1 MDSLHLLSRL
11 NDIEDSNDVQTFT
24 MYDEQ
29 SKQTHPDEWN
39 RYLRINFASSTDF
52 YGRITIYNLEI
63 HGIEQAVN

>member
-1 MDSLHLLSRL
+1 MDSLHLISRL

-24 MYDEQ
+24 MSDEQ
-29 SKQTHPDEWN
+29 FKENNQDEWN

-63 HGIEQAVN
+63 HGMEQVN

>member
-11 NDIEDSNDVQTFT
+11 NDIEDSNDVQTFM
-24 MYDEQ
+24 MYDEL
-29 SKQTHPDEWN
+29 SKETSYDEWN

-63 HGIEQAVN
+63 HGMEQVN